1 MTILQANGLEK
12 VFITNTIFTGLS
24 FSINAGQKVG
34 LVGPNGAGKS
44 TLMKC
49 IAGLEELDGG
59 TLSFAKGATFGYLA
73 QQVNLDLEK
82 TLREVILEAF
92 ADVLALYQEIRALE
106 EAISAETDEAAQE
119 RLLETYQE
127 KQAEYEKENG
137 YAVESH
143 VKGIV
148 LGLGFAE
155 SDLERRVESFSGGE
169 RTRVMLARQLARNPD
184 LLLLDEPTNHLDLPA
199 IEWLEVFL
207 KNFKGTVLVI
217 SHDEYFL
224 DAVVDTVMDLENQQL
239 TIYPMGFFKYK
250 EEKKKQR
257 ALQHKHF
264 LEQQKAI
271 AKEMEYIR
279 RNRAGVN
286 SKQARGREKKLMRQT
301 VLSDVTETK
310 NINIGSYAVDESARF
325 VLSVD
330 GLALDVAGKH
340 LADALSFEIQSRE
353 KVAIIG
359 RNGVGKSSLLKAII
373 AEIESGESKTVKLGN
388 RVRYAYFDQHQMALD
403 ESLTVLEQ
411 TLASCD
417 LKLSEAKTLLARYLF
432 REDDLERSVSL
443 LSGGEKVRLSFM
455 ILLFQEPNFLILDE
469 PTNHLDMESKEIIVH
484 FLKEFQGSILVVS
497 HDRELLNEVTERTLE
512 MENGQ
517 LTVYLGNYTYY
528 KEKKELLAALAEEQK
543 KANEQAPA
551 AQKAAPKKRTASVSK
566 SKLRNEIETLEER
579 IAELEEKIDALN
591 SALTEPGAR
600 YSEIAQELDESNAA
614 LEETMEAWQEKSELL
629 EEVLSQ

>member
-1 MTILQANGLEK
+1 MAILQANGLEK
-12 VFITNTIFTGLS
+12 IFITNTIFSGIS
-24 FSINAGQKVG
+24 FTINEGQKVG

-49 IAGLEELDGG
+49 IAGLEELDAG
-59 TLSFAKGATFGYLA
+59 TLSFAKGTSFGYLA
-73 QQVNLDLEK
+73 QQVNLDLDK

-92 ADVLALYQEIRALE
+92 SDVLRLYQEIRALE
-106 EAISAETDEAAQE
+106 IAISDESDTDKQQD
-119 RLLETYQE
+119 LLQIYQE
-127 KQAEYEKENG
+127 KQAEYEKRNG

-148 LGLGFAE
+148 LGLGFVE
-155 SDLERRVESFSGGE
+155 SDLERTVESFSGGE

-184 LLLLDEPTNHLDLPA
+184 ILLLDEPTNHLDLPA

-224 DAVVDTVMDLENQQL
+224 DAIVDTIMDLENRSL

-257 ALQHKHF
+257 AIQHKHY
-264 LEQQKAI
+264 LEQQKMI
-271 AKEMEYIR
+271 AKEQAYIR

-301 VLSDVTETK
+301 LLNDVSENEK
-310 NINIGSYAVDESARF
+310 IKIGMYSTDESARF
-325 VLSVD
+325 VLSVND
-330 GLALDVAGKH
+330 LDVVVAGKA
-340 LADALSFEIQSRE
+340 LADNLNFEIQARE
-353 KVAIIG
+353 KVSIIG
-359 RNGVGKSSLLKAII
+359 RNGVGKSSLLKTIVKEI
-373 AEIESGESKTVKLGN
+373 ASGESKTVKLGN
-388 RVRYAYFDQHQMALD
+388 RVKWAYFDQHQMNLD

-411 TLASCD
+411 TLKSCD
-417 LKLSEAKTLLARYLF
+417 LKLSEAKSLLARYLF

-455 ILLFQEPNFLILDE
+455 ILLFEEPNFLILDE

-497 HDRELLNEVTERTLE
+497 HDRELLNEVTTRTLE
-512 MENGQ
+512 MADGS
-517 LTVYLGNYTYY
+517 LTSYLGNYSYF
-528 KEKKELLAALAEEQK
+528 KEKKELLATLAEESAENK
-543 KANEQAPA
+543 TVAEKPA
-551 AQKAAPKKRTASVSK
+551 LKKRSTGLSK
-566 SKLRNEIETLEER
+566 SKLRSEIERLEANIADLEKKIETLN
-579 IAELEEKIDALN
+579 A
-591 SALTEPGAR
+591 ALTQPGAH
-600 YSEIAQELDESNAA
+600 YSEIAKELDESNDA
-614 LEETMEAWQEKSELL
+614 LEATMETWQEKSELL
-629 EEVLSQ
+629 EEALANEK

>member
-12 VFITNTIFTGLS
+12 VFITNTIFKDIS

-59 TLSFAKGATFGYLA
+59 TLSFAKGASFGYLA
-73 QQVNLDLEK
+73 QRVDFDLEK

-92 ADVLALYQEIRALE
+92 ADVLALNTEIRQLE
-106 EAISAETDEAAQE
+106 LAISSEEDAEKQAA
-119 RLLETYQE
+119 LLHDYQE
-127 KQAEYEKENG
+127 KQERYEKLGG

-169 RTRVMLARQLARNPD
+169 RTRVMLARQLARDPD
-184 LLLLDEPTNHLDLPA
+184 ILLLDEPTNHLDLPA

-224 DAVVDTVMDLENQQL
+224 DAIVDTVMDLENQSL

-250 EEKKKQR
+250 EEKKRQR
-257 ALQHKHF
+257 AVQHKHF
-264 LEQQKAI
+264 LEQQKHI
-271 AKEMEYIR
+271 AKELEYIR

-286 SKQARGREKKLMRQT
+286 SKQARGREKKLMRET
-301 VLSDVTETK
+301 RLVDITETE
-310 NINIGSYAVDESARF
+310 NINIGTYAVDESARF
-325 VLSVD
+325 VLSVN
-330 GLALDVAGKH
+330 GLDLDVCGKH
-340 LADALSFEIQSRE
+340 LAENLTFDIQARE

-359 RNGVGKSSLLKAII
+359 RNGVGKSSLLKKII
-373 AEIESGESKTVKLGN
+373 TEIESGESKTVKLGN

-411 TLASCD
+411 TLTSCD
-417 LKLSEAKTLLARYLF
+417 LKISEAKTLLARYLF
-432 REDDLERSVSL
+432 REDDLERKVAL

-455 ILLFQEPNFLILDE
+455 ILLFREPNFLILDE

-484 FLKEFQGSILVVS
+484 FLKAFEGAILVVS
-497 HDRELLNEVTERTLE
+497 HDREVLNGVTERTLE
-512 MENGQ
+512 MEGGT
-517 LTVYLGNYTYY
+517 LTAYLGNYSYY
-528 KEKKELLAALAEEQK
+528 KEKKELLQALAQ
-543 KANEQAPA
+543 EQAA
-551 AQKAAPKKRTASVSK
+551 QAQKAVAAPVAAPKKRTPSVSK
-566 SKLRNEIETLEER
+566 SKLRTEIERLEQR
-579 IAELEEKIDALN
+579 IEELEEKIDALN
-591 SALTEPGAR
+591 DALTQPGAR
-600 YSEIAQELDESNAA
+600 YSEIARELDEANAD
-614 LEETMEAWQEKSELL
+614 LEETMETWQEKSELL
-629 EEVLSQ
+629 EEAQSK

>member
-12 VFITNTIFTGLS
+12 MFITNTIFTNVS
-24 FSINAGQKVG
+24 FNINAGQKVG

-49 IAGLEELDGG
+49 IAGLEELDAG

-73 QQVNLDLEK
+73 QQVNLDLNK

-92 ADVLALYQEIRALE
+92 ADVLALYQDIRSLEI
-106 EAISAETDEAAQE
+106 AISEEKNADKQAA
-119 RLLETYQE
+119 LLHQYQE
-127 KQAEYEKENG
+127 KQAAYEKCNG

-224 DAVVDTVMDLENQQL
+224 DAVVDTVMDLENKSL

-257 ALQHKHF
+257 VVQHKHY
-264 LEQQKAI
+264 LEQQKMI
-271 AKEMEYIR
+271 AKELEYIR

-301 VLSDVTETK
+301 FLSDVSEND
-310 NINIGSYAVDESARF
+310 NIKIGAYAVDESARF
-325 VLSVD
+325 VLSVND
-330 GLALDVAGKH
+330 LAVNVAGKS
-340 LADALSFEIQSRE
+340 LADHLSFDVQARE

-359 RNGVGKSSLLKAII
+359 RNGVGKSSLLKAIVHD
-373 AEIESGESKTVKLGN
+373 IEAGDSKQVKLGN

-432 REDDLERSVSL
+432 REDDLERSISR
-443 LSGGEKVRLSFM
+443 LSGGEKVRLAFM
-455 ILLFQEPNFLILDE
+455 ILLFEEPNFLILDE
-469 PTNHLDMESKEIIVH
+469 PTNHLDMESKEIIVG
-484 FLKEFQGSILVVS
+484 FLKAFQGSILVVS
-497 HDRELLNEVTERTLE
+497 HDRELLNEVTDRTLE
-512 MENGQ
+512 MADGT
-517 LTVYLGNYTYY
+517 LTAYLGNYNYY
-528 KEKKELLAALAEEQK
+528 KEKKALQEAMAAEQ
-543 KANEQAPA
+543 QAA
-551 AQKAAPKKRTASVSK
+551 IIQKTKETPKKKTSGLSK
-566 SKLRNEIETLEER
+566 SKLRSEIEKLEAR
-579 IAELEEKIDALN
+579 IEELEEKIDALN
-591 SALTEPGAR
+591 EALTQPGAR
-600 YSEIAQELDESNAA
+600 YSEIAQDLDESNAA

-629 EEVLSQ
+629 EEALSQ

>member
-12 VFITNTIFTGLS
+12 VFITHIIFKDLS

-49 IAGLEELDGG
+49 IAGLEELDAG

-73 QQVNLDLEK
+73 QQVNLDLDK

-106 EAISAETDEAAQE
+106 LAISDERNEE
-119 RLLETYQE
+119 RQHALLQIYQE
-127 KQAEYEKENG
+127 KQADYEKRNG

-169 RTRVMLARQLARNPD
+169 RTRVMLARRLARDPD
-184 LLLLDEPTNHLDLPA
+184 LLLLDEPTNHLDLPS
-199 IEWLEVFL
+199 IEWLEGFL
-207 KNFKGTVLVI
+207 KNYKGTVLVI

-239 TIYPMGFFKYK
+239 TVYPMGFFKYK
-250 EEKKKQR
+250 EEKQKQR

-264 LEQQKAI
+264 LEQQKMI

-301 VLSDVTETK
+301 FISDITT
-310 NINIGSYAVDESARF
+310 NDNMTIGNYAVDESARF

-330 GLALDVAGKH
+330 GLGLDVAGKH
-340 LADALSFEIQSRE
+340 LADSLSFDVQARE

-403 ESLTVLEQ
+403 NSLTVLEQ
-411 TLASCD
+411 TLASCE

-497 HDRELLNEVTERTLE
+497 HDRELLNEVTMRTLE
-512 MENGQ
+512 MTEGA
-517 LTVYLGNYTYY
+517 LTSYLGNYAYY
-528 KEKKELLAALAEEQK
+528 KEKKELLAALAQES
-543 KANEQAPA
+543 A
-551 AQKAAPKKRTASVSK
+551 KAAEPQKTTPKKRTNGLSK
-566 SKLRNEIETLEER
+566 SKLHNDIEKLETR

-591 SALTEPGAR
+591 TALTQPGAR
-600 YSEIAQELDESNAA
+600 YSEIAAELDEANRA
-614 LEETMEAWQEKSELL
+614 LELAIEAWQEKSELL
-629 EEVLSQ
+629 EEALGQ

>member
-1 MTILQANGLEK
+1 MAILQANGLEK
-12 VFITNTIFTGLS
+12 IFITNTIFSGIS
-24 FSINAGQKVG
+24 FTINEGQKVG

-49 IAGLEELDGG
+49 IAGLEELDAG
-59 TLSFAKGATFGYLA
+59 TLSFAKGTSFGYLA
-73 QQVNLDLEK
+73 QQVNLDLDK

-92 ADVLALYQEIRALE
+92 SDVLRLYQEIRALE
-106 EAISAETDEAAQE
+106 IAISDESDTDKQQD
-119 RLLETYQE
+119 LLQIYQE
-127 KQAEYEKENG
+127 KQAEYEKRNG

-148 LGLGFAE
+148 LGLGFVE
-155 SDLERRVESFSGGE
+155 SDLERTVESFSGGE

-184 LLLLDEPTNHLDLPA
+184 ILLLDEPTNHLDLPA

-224 DAVVDTVMDLENQQL
+224 DAIVDTIMDLENQSL

-257 ALQHKHF
+257 AIQHKHY
-264 LEQQKAI
+264 LEQQKMI
-271 AKEMEYIR
+271 AKEQAYIR

-301 VLSDVTETK
+301 LLNDVSENEK
-310 NINIGSYAVDESARF
+310 IKIGMYSTDESARF
-325 VLSVD
+325 VLSVND
-330 GLALDVAGKH
+330 LDVVVAGKT
-340 LADALSFEIQSRE
+340 LADNLNFEIQARE
-353 KVAIIG
+353 KVSIIG
-359 RNGVGKSSLLKAII
+359 RNGVGKSSLLKTIVKEI
-373 AEIESGESKTVKLGN
+373 ASGESKTVKLGN
-388 RVRYAYFDQHQMALD
+388 RVKWAYFDQHQMNLD

-411 TLASCD
+411 TLKSCD
-417 LKLSEAKTLLARYLF
+417 LKLSEAKSLLARYLF

-455 ILLFQEPNFLILDE
+455 ILLFEEPNFLILDE

-497 HDRELLNEVTERTLE
+497 HDRELLNEVTTRTLE
-512 MENGQ
+512 MADGS
-517 LTVYLGNYTYY
+517 LTSYLGNYSYF
-528 KEKKELLAALAEEQK
+528 KEKKELLATLAEESAENK
-543 KANEQAPA
+543 TVAEKPA
-551 AQKAAPKKRTASVSK
+551 LKKRSTGLSK
-566 SKLRNEIETLEER
+566 SKLRSEIERLEANIADLEKKIETLN
-579 IAELEEKIDALN
+579 A
-591 SALTEPGAR
+591 ALTQPGAH
-600 YSEIAQELDESNAA
+600 YSEIAKELDESNDA
-614 LEETMEAWQEKSELL
+614 LEATMETWQEKSELL
-629 EEVLSQ
+629 EEALANEK

>member
-12 VFITNTIFTGLS
+12 VFITNTIFKDIS

-59 TLSFAKGATFGYLA
+59 TLSFAKGASFGYLA
-73 QQVNLDLEK
+73 QRVDFDLEK

-92 ADVLALYQEIRALE
+92 ADVLALNTEIRQLE
-106 EAISAETDEAAQE
+106 LAISSEKDAEKQAA
-119 RLLETYQE
+119 LLHDYQE
-127 KQAEYEKENG
+127 KQERYEKLGG

-169 RTRVMLARQLARNPD
+169 RTRVMLARQLARDPD
-184 LLLLDEPTNHLDLPA
+184 ILLLDEPTNHLDLPA

-224 DAVVDTVMDLENQQL
+224 DAIVDTVMDLENQSL

-250 EEKKKQR
+250 EEKKRQR
-257 ALQHKHF
+257 AVQHKHF
-264 LEQQKAI
+264 LEQQKHI
-271 AKEMEYIR
+271 AKELEYIR

-286 SKQARGREKKLMRQT
+286 SKQARGREKKLMRET
-301 VLSDVTETK
+301 RLVDITETE
-310 NINIGSYAVDESARF
+310 NINIGTYAVDESARF
-325 VLSVD
+325 VLSVN
-330 GLALDVAGKH
+330 GLDLDVCGKH
-340 LADALSFEIQSRE
+340 LAENLTFDIQARE

-359 RNGVGKSSLLKAII
+359 RNGVGKSSLLKKII
-373 AEIESGESKTVKLGN
+373 TEIESGESKTVKLGN

-417 LKLSEAKTLLARYLF
+417 LKISEAKTLLARYLF
-432 REDDLERSVSL
+432 HEDDLERKVAL

-455 ILLFQEPNFLILDE
+455 ILLFREPNFLILDE

-484 FLKEFQGSILVVS
+484 FLKAFEGAILVVS
-497 HDRELLNEVTERTLE
+497 HDREVLNGVTERTLE
-512 MENGQ
+512 MEGGT
-517 LTVYLGNYTYY
+517 LTAYLGNYSYY
-528 KEKKELLAALAEEQK
+528 KEKKELLQALAQ
-543 KANEQAPA
+543 EQATQ
-551 AQKAAPKKRTASVSK
+551 AQKAVAAPVAAPKKRTPSVSK
-566 SKLRNEIETLEER
+566 SKLRTEIERLEQKIE
-579 IAELEEKIDALN
+579 ELEEKIDALN
-591 SALTEPGAR
+591 DALTQPGAR
-600 YSEIAQELDESNAA
+600 YSEIARELDEANAD
-614 LEETMEAWQEKSELL
+614 LEETMETWQEKSELL
-629 EEVLSQ
+629 EEAQSR

>member
-1 MTILQANGLEK
+1 MAILQANGLEK
-12 VFITNTIFTGLS
+12 IFITNTIFSGIS
-24 FSINAGQKVG
+24 FTINEGQKVG

-49 IAGLEELDGG
+49 IAGLEELDAG
-59 TLSFAKGATFGYLA
+59 TLSFAKGTSFGYLA
-73 QQVNLDLEK
+73 QQVNLDLDK

-92 ADVLALYQEIRALE
+92 SDVLRLYQEIRALE
-106 EAISAETDEAAQE
+106 IAISDESDTDKQQN
-119 RLLETYQE
+119 LLQIYQE
-127 KQAEYEKENG
+127 KQAEYEKRNG

-148 LGLGFAE
+148 LGLGFVE
-155 SDLERRVESFSGGE
+155 SDLERTVESFSGGE

-184 LLLLDEPTNHLDLPA
+184 ILLLDEPTNHLDLPA

-224 DAVVDTVMDLENQQL
+224 DAIVDTIMDLENQSL

-257 ALQHKHF
+257 AIQHKHY
-264 LEQQKAI
+264 LEQQKMI
-271 AKEMEYIR
+271 AKEQAYIR

-301 VLSDVTETK
+301 LLNDVSENEK
-310 NINIGSYAVDESARF
+310 IKIGMYSTDESARF
-325 VLSVD
+325 VLSVND
-330 GLALDVAGKH
+330 LDVVVAGKT
-340 LADALSFEIQSRE
+340 LADDLNFEIQARE
-353 KVAIIG
+353 KVSIIG
-359 RNGVGKSSLLKAII
+359 RNGVGKSSLLKTIVKEI
-373 AEIESGESKTVKLGN
+373 ASGESKTVKLGN
-388 RVRYAYFDQHQMALD
+388 RVKWAYFDQHQMNLD

-411 TLASCD
+411 TLKSCD
-417 LKLSEAKTLLARYLF
+417 LKLSEAKSLLARYLF

-455 ILLFQEPNFLILDE
+455 ILLFEEPNFLILDE

-497 HDRELLNEVTERTLE
+497 HDRELLNEVTTRTLE
-512 MENGQ
+512 MADRS
-517 LTVYLGNYTYY
+517 LASYLGNYSYF
-528 KEKKELLAALAEEQK
+528 KEKKELLATLAEESAENK
-543 KANEQAPA
+543 TVAEKPA
-551 AQKAAPKKRTASVSK
+551 LKKRSTGLSK
-566 SKLRNEIETLEER
+566 SKLRSEIERLEANIADLEKKIETLN
-579 IAELEEKIDALN
+579 A
-591 SALTEPGAR
+591 ALTQPGAH
-600 YSEIAQELDESNAA
+600 YSEIAKELDESNDA
-614 LEETMEAWQEKSELL
+614 LEATMETWQEKSELL
-629 EEVLSQ
+629 EEALANEK

>member
-1 MTILQANGLEK
+1 MAILQANGLEK
-12 VFITNTIFTGLS
+12 IFITNTIFSGIS
-24 FSINAGQKVG
+24 FTINEGQKVG

-49 IAGLEELDGG
+49 IAGLEELDAG
-59 TLSFAKGATFGYLA
+59 TLSFAKGTSFGYLA
-73 QQVNLDLEK
+73 QQVNLDLDK

-92 ADVLALYQEIRALE
+92 SDVLRLYQEIRALE
-106 EAISAETDEAAQE
+106 IAISDESDTDKQQD
-119 RLLETYQE
+119 LLQIYQE
-127 KQAEYEKENG
+127 KQAEYEKRNG

-148 LGLGFAE
+148 LGLGFVE
-155 SDLERRVESFSGGE
+155 SDLERTVESFSGGE

-184 LLLLDEPTNHLDLPA
+184 ILLLDEPTNHLDLPA

-224 DAVVDTVMDLENQQL
+224 DAIVDTIMDLENQSL

-257 ALQHKHF
+257 AIQHKHY
-264 LEQQKAI
+264 LEQQKMI
-271 AKEMEYIR
+271 AKEQAYIR

-301 VLSDVTETK
+301 LLNDVSENEK
-310 NINIGSYAVDESARF
+310 IKIGMYSTDESARF
-325 VLSVD
+325 VLSVND
-330 GLALDVAGKH
+330 LDVVVAGKA
-340 LADALSFEIQSRE
+340 LADNLNFEIQARE
-353 KVAIIG
+353 KVSIIG
-359 RNGVGKSSLLKAII
+359 RNGVGKSSLLKTIVKEI
-373 AEIESGESKTVKLGN
+373 ASGESKTVKLGN
-388 RVRYAYFDQHQMALD
+388 RVKWAYFDQHQMNLD

-411 TLASCD
+411 TLKSCD
-417 LKLSEAKTLLARYLF
+417 LKLSEAKSLLARYLF

-455 ILLFQEPNFLILDE
+455 ILLFEEPNFLILDE

-497 HDRELLNEVTERTLE
+497 HDRELLNEVTTRTLE
-512 MENGQ
+512 MADGS
-517 LTVYLGNYTYY
+517 LTSYLGNYSYF
-528 KEKKELLAALAEEQK
+528 KEKKELLATLAEESAENK
-543 KANEQAPA
+543 TVAEKPA
-551 AQKAAPKKRTASVSK
+551 LKKRSTGLSK
-566 SKLRNEIETLEER
+566 SKLRSEIERLEANIADLEKKIETLN
-579 IAELEEKIDALN
+579 A
-591 SALTEPGAR
+591 ALTQPGAH
-600 YSEIAQELDESNAA
+600 YSEIAKELDESNDA
-614 LEETMEAWQEKSELL
+614 LEATMETWQEKSELL
-629 EEVLSQ
+629 EEALANEK

>member
-12 VFITNTIFTGLS
+12 VFITNTIFTGIS
-24 FSINAGQKVG
+24 FTINAGQKVG
-34 LVGPNGAGKS
+34 LVGPNGTGKS

-49 IAGLEELDGG
+49 IAGVEDLDAG
-59 TLSFAKGATFGYLA
+59 TISFAKGATFGYLA
-73 QQVNLDLEK
+73 QQVNLDLDK

-92 ADVLALYQEIRALE
+92 ADVLALYQEIRTLE
-106 EAISAETDEAAQE
+106 IAISEERDVTKQEA
-119 RLLETYQE
+119 LLHTYQE
-127 KQAEYEKENG
+127 KQAEYEKRNG

-148 LGLGFAE
+148 LGLGFLE

-169 RTRVMLARQLARNPD
+169 RTRVMLARQLARDPD
-184 LLLLDEPTNHLDLPA
+184 ILLLDEPTNHLDLPA

-224 DAVVDTVMDLENQQL
+224 DAIVDTVMDLENQSL

-250 EEKKKQR
+250 EEKKKRR
-257 ALQHKHF
+257 AVQHKHF
-264 LEQQKAI
+264 IEQQKII

-301 VLSDVTETK
+301 FISDISENE
-310 NINIGSYAVDESARF
+310 NINIGNYAVDESARF
-325 VLSVD
+325 VLSVN
-330 GLALDVAGKH
+330 GLNLYVAGKK
-340 LADALSFEIQSRE
+340 LGENLSFDIQARE

-359 RNGVGKSSLLKAII
+359 RNGVGKSSLLKEII
-373 AEIESGESKTVKLGN
+373 KEIESGGNKSVKLGN
-388 RVRYAYFDQHQMALD
+388 RVRYAYFDQHQMNLD

-432 REDDLERSVSL
+432 REDDLERPVSL

-455 ILLFQEPNFLILDE
+455 IMLFDEPNFLILDE

-497 HDRELLNEVTERTLE
+497 HDREVLNGVTERTLE
-512 MENGQ
+512 MADGS
-517 LTVYLGNYTYY
+517 LTSYLGNYSYY
-528 KEKKELLAALAEEQK
+528 KEKKELLNALAQEQQK
-543 KANEQAPA
+543 KAQTVTSVKEVSR
-551 AQKAAPKKRTASVSK
+551 KRTSGLSK
-566 SKLRNEIETLEER
+566 SKLRSEIEKLEAKIEDLEET
-579 IAELEEKIDALN
+579 IDGLN
-591 SALTEPGAR
+591 EALTQPGAR
-600 YSEIAQELDESNAA
+600 YSEIARELDEANAA
-614 LEETMEAWQEKSELL
+614 LEETMEIWQEKSELL
-629 EEVLSQ
+629 EEALSQ

>member
-1 MTILQANGLEK
+1 MAILQANGLEK
-12 VFITNTIFTGLS
+12 IFITNTIFSGIS
-24 FSINAGQKVG
+24 FTINEGQKVG

-49 IAGLEELDGG
+49 IAGLEELDAG
-59 TLSFAKGATFGYLA
+59 TLSFAKGTSFGYLA
-73 QQVNLDLEK
+73 QQVNLDLDK

-92 ADVLALYQEIRALE
+92 SDVLRLYQEIRALE
-106 EAISAETDEAAQE
+106 IAISDESDTDKQQD
-119 RLLETYQE
+119 LLQIYQE
-127 KQAEYEKENG
+127 KQAEYEKRNG

-148 LGLGFAE
+148 LGLGFVE
-155 SDLERRVESFSGGE
+155 SDLERTVESFSGGE

-184 LLLLDEPTNHLDLPA
+184 ILLLDEPTNHLDLPA

-224 DAVVDTVMDLENQQL
+224 DAIVDTIMDLENQSL

-257 ALQHKHF
+257 AIQHKHY
-264 LEQQKAI
+264 LEQQKMI
-271 AKEMEYIR
+271 AKEQAYIR

-301 VLSDVTETK
+301 LLNDVSENEK
-310 NINIGSYAVDESARF
+310 IKIGMYSTDESARF
-325 VLSVD
+325 VLSVND
-330 GLALDVAGKH
+330 LDVVVAGKA
-340 LADALSFEIQSRE
+340 LADNLNFEIQARE
-353 KVAIIG
+353 KVSIIG
-359 RNGVGKSSLLKAII
+359 RNGVGKSSLLKTIVKEI
-373 AEIESGESKTVKLGN
+373 ASGESKTVKLGN
-388 RVRYAYFDQHQMALD
+388 RVKWAYFDQHQMNLD

-411 TLASCD
+411 TLKSCD
-417 LKLSEAKTLLARYLF
+417 LKLSEAKSLLARYLF

-455 ILLFQEPNFLILDE
+455 ILLFEEPKFLILDE

-497 HDRELLNEVTERTLE
+497 HDRELLNEVTTRTLE
-512 MENGQ
+512 MADGS
-517 LTVYLGNYTYY
+517 LTSYLGNYSYF
-528 KEKKELLAALAEEQK
+528 KEKKELLATLAEESAENK
-543 KANEQAPA
+543 TVAEKPA
-551 AQKAAPKKRTASVSK
+551 LKKRSTGLSK
-566 SKLRNEIETLEER
+566 SKLRSEIERLEANIADLEKKIETLN
-579 IAELEEKIDALN
+579 A
-591 SALTEPGAR
+591 ALTQPGAH
-600 YSEIAQELDESNAA
+600 YSEIAKELDESNDA
-614 LEETMEAWQEKSELL
+614 LEATMETWQEKSELL
-629 EEVLSQ
+629 EEALANEK

>member
-12 VFITNTIFTGLS
+12 VYITNTIFTDIS
-24 FSINAGQKVG
+24 FTINAGQKVG

-49 IAGLEELDGG
+49 IAGLEELDAGK
-59 TLSFAKGATFGYLA
+59 LSFAKGTSFGYLA
-73 QQVNLDLEK
+73 QQVNLDLDK

-92 ADVLALYQEIRALE
+92 SDVLALYQEIRALE
-106 EAISAETDEAAQE
+106 VEISEEKDPVRQEA
-119 RLLETYQE
+119 LLHIYQE
-127 KQAEYEKENG
+127 KQADYEKRNG

-155 SDLERRVESFSGGE
+155 TDLERKVESFSGGE
-169 RTRVMLARQLARNPD
+169 RTRVMLARQLARDPD
-184 LLLLDEPTNHLDLPA
+184 ILLLDEPTNHLDLPA

-207 KNFKGTVLVI
+207 KNFRGTVLVI

-224 DAVVDTVMDLENQQL
+224 DAIVDTVMDLENQRL

-257 ALQHKHF
+257 AVQHKHY
-264 LEQQKAI
+264 LEQQKMI
-271 AKEMEYIR
+271 AKEQEYIR

-301 VLSDVTETK
+301 LLSDVTENE
-310 NINIGSYAVDESARF
+310 NIKIGNYAVDESARF

-330 GLALDVAGKH
+330 GLDLCIAGKT
-340 LADALSFEIQSRE
+340 LAERLKFEVQARE
-353 KVAIIG
+353 KVSIIG

-373 AEIESGESKTVKLGN
+373 QEIGSGESKTVKLGN
-388 RVRYAYFDQHQMALD
+388 RVKYAYFDQHQMSLD
-403 ESLTVLEQ
+403 DSLTVLEQ
-411 TLASCD
+411 TLESCD

-432 REDDLERSVSL
+432 REDDLERSISL

-455 ILLFQEPNFLILDE
+455 ILLFKEPNFLILDE
-469 PTNHLDMESKEIIVH
+469 PTNHLDMESKEITVH

-497 HDRELLNEVTERTLE
+497 HDRELLNEVTTRTLE
-512 MENGQ
+512 MADGS
-517 LTVYLGNYTYY
+517 LTSYLGNYAYY
-528 KEKKELLAALAEEQK
+528 KEKKELLAALAQEKEEK
-543 KANEQAPA
+543 KIVPE
-551 AQKAAPKKRTASVSK
+551 KVSPKKRASGLSK
-566 SKLRNEIETLEER
+566 SKLRSEIEKLETM
-579 IAELEEKIDALN
+579 IAELEDKIDALN
-591 SALTEPGAR
+591 DALTQPGAR
-600 YSEIAQELDESNAA
+600 YSEIARELEESNTA
-614 LEETMEAWQEKSELL
+614 LDETMEKWQEKSELL
-629 EEVLSQ
+629 EEALGQ

>member
-12 VFITNTIFTGLS
+12 VFITNTIFKNIS
-24 FSINAGQKVG
+24 FTINAGQKVG
-34 LVGPNGAGKS
+34 LVGPNGVGKS

-49 IAGLEELDGG
+49 IAGLEDLDGG

-73 QQVNLDLEK
+73 QQVNLDLDK

-106 EAISAETDEAAQE
+106 LAISAEQDVQKQEA
-119 RLLETYQE
+119 LLHTYQE
-127 KQAEYEKENG
+127 KQAAYEERNG

-155 SDLERRVESFSGGE
+155 SDLERKVESFSGGE
-169 RTRVMLARQLARNPD
+169 RTRVMLARQLARDPD
-184 LLLLDEPTNHLDLPA
+184 ILLLDEPTNHLDLPA

-207 KNFKGTVLVI
+207 KNFRGTVLVI

-224 DAVVDTVMDLENQQL
+224 DAIVDTVMDLENQSL

-257 ALQHKHF
+257 AIQHKHF
-264 LEQQKAI
+264 LEQQKMI

-301 VLSDVTETK
+301 FISDVTENE

-325 VLSVD
+325 VLSVN
-330 GLALDVAGKH
+330 GLDLEVAGKT
-340 LADALSFEIQSRE
+340 LAKNLSFDIQARE

-373 AEIESGESKTVKLGN
+373 HEITSGESKTVKLGN
-388 RVRYAYFDQHQMALD
+388 RVRYAYFDQHQMNLD

-411 TLASCD
+411 TLESCD

-432 REDDLERSVSL
+432 REDDLERSISL

-455 ILLFQEPNFLILDE
+455 ILLFKEPNFLILDE

-484 FLKEFQGSILVVS
+484 FLQEFQGSILVVS
-497 HDRELLNEVTERTLE
+497 HDREVLNGVTERTLE
-512 MENGQ
+512 MADGT
-517 LTVYLGNYTYY
+517 LTSYLGNYSYY
-528 KEKKELLAALAEEQK
+528 KEKKELLNALAQEQAK
-543 KANEQAPA
+543 KAEPT
-551 AQKAAPKKRTASVSK
+551 KPTAPKKRSSGLSK
-566 SKLRNEIETLEER
+566 SKLRNEIEKLEAQIE
-579 IAELEEKIDALN
+579 ALETKIDELNDALIK
-591 SALTEPGAR
+591 PGAR
-600 YSEIAQELDESNAA
+600 YSEIAKELDESNAA
-614 LEETMEAWQEKSELL
+614 LDETMEQWQEKSELL
-629 EEVLSQ
+629 EEALSQ